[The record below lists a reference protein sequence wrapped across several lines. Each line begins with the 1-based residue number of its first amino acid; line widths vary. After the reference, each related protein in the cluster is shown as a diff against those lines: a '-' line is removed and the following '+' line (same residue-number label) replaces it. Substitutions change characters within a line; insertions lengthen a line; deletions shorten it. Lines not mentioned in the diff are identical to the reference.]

1 MIEKESKRIGPSVE
15 KKKVE
20 KHDEAINCVEKC
32 ISMESNVA
40 YAAVKT
46 CQDTKNVCNLI
57 FNDRAIL
64 FVEIIDTSKHFF
76 RTQHCLYRCKGLS
89 RHKGINTFKF

>member
-1 MIEKESKRIGPSVE
+1 M
-15 KKKVE
+15 
-20 KHDEAINCVEKC
+20 EKC

-76 RTQHCLYRCKGLS
+76 RTQHCLYRCKGKAQRYKHIQILKMYKITPRLS
-89 RHKGINTFKF
+89 HAISMVIKFQLLCM